1 MINTIGD
8 NANTYLNI
16 SILFKCE
23 KDVSL
28 MRPDEKYVVVDVQSK
43 TKAPGLLTLSQVS
56 TADKDGRSTA
66 DKKRAAYYEVEPEGG
81 WLAAEHVQKMSRYA
95 LAALGFTTLK
105 STSENFDLI
114 DGIHHPADVVKG
126 ILEQL
131 YAAAKEDP
139 RSSYALNAYNY
150 R

>member
-28 MRPDEKYVVVDVQSK
+28 MMPDEKYVVVDVQRK

-56 TADKDGRSTA
+56 TADKDGHSTA
-66 DKKRAAYYEVEPEGG
+66 DKKRAAYYEVEPECGCSPQSMCRKCHG
-81 WLAAEHVQKMSRYA
+81 MRWQRWGLRRSNVQ
-95 LAALGFTTLK
+95 
-105 STSENFDLI
+105 
-114 DGIHHPADVVKG
+114 
-126 ILEQL
+126 
-131 YAAAKEDP
+131 
-139 RSSYALNAYNY
+139 
-150 R
+150 